1 MRYNV
6 AQRIMQRMELL
17 KESAQAATEAVLS
30 GMEERLPYN
39 AGAIT
44 LDNKGNVGIHFNSLK
59 MAWTYR
65 KGNKIHSG
73 IRPGDDFEED
83 ASTPTA

>member
-1 MRYNV
+1 MRFNV

-17 KESAQAATEAVLS
+17 KESPQTATETVLT
-30 GMEERLPYN
+30 GMSERLPYT

-44 LDNKGNVGIHFNSLK
+44 LDNAGNIGIHFNSLK

-65 KGNKIHSG
+65 KGNQIHSG
-73 IRPGDDFEED
+73 IRPGDDFVED
-83 ASTPTA
+83 A